1 MIDNQNNYYF
11 FIVLISN
18 IWFLSH
24 FYRLLDKIFIS
35 MIDKKVIGQNIKN
48 IRYKLGLSQD
58 EFSSKIFISRSSLS
72 KIENGKQLI
81 DLDLSITI
89 SETFNVPLSE
99 ILKGS
104 YKENKE
110 STINSNYKFKVY
122 FNISLL
128 SLILILLL
136 FQYFYSLSNKLYY
149 NQVYSSLWRY
159 FKFDQ
164 PYLILFNLLFYF
176 LLILEIISFVLLIRS
191 LINVKKFENSRN

>member
-11 FIVLISN
+11 SVVLISN

-48 IRYKLGLSQD
+48 IRYQLGLSQD

-110 STINSNYKFKVY
+110 STISSNYKFKVY

-136 FQYFYSLSNKLYY
+136 FQYFYSFSNKLYY

-159 FKFDQ
+159 LKFDQ
-164 PYLILFNLLFYF
+164 PYLILFNILFYF
-176 LLILEIISFVLLIRS
+176 LLILKIISFVLLIRS
-191 LINVKKFENSRN
+191 LINVKKIENSHN